1 MAKSMG
7 TVISIIILVA
17 FGFSMGI
24 THGQAWAFGEIF
36 KLETKGT
43 DYCGDFD
50 ATNFD
55 FGEGVPLWVRV
66 DSDTELTLS
75 MTPGFE
81 LESTFVMTGKN
92 YARTSTGGA
101 FVGSVL
107 FEDGS
112 WATIRGKWF
121 SDTAGTLTK
130 LKGKFI
136 ENMVFSDDCFSIGK
150 FNTTDLLVAI
160 DTPPETPSSFPNPP
174 PAPPPVTEPTPAFF
188 GGTWSGY
195 MVFVDEI
202 DTLVLTQTG
211 SNITGTYQ
219 GPFSLVGTITG
230 TITGNSMAFELI
242 TTTPSCPGMMT
253 GTATI
258 DGIDMDVQGSRT
270 DCNGTFGINGFMIK
284 AV

>member
-1 MAKSMG
+1 MIRPSVVSLIM
-7 TVISIIILVA
+7 LVA
-17 FGFSMGI
+17 FGWSMVI
-24 THGQAWAFGEIF
+24 THGEAWAFGEIF

-66 DSDTELTLS
+66 DSDTELTIS
-75 MTPGFE
+75 VTPRFE
-81 LESTFVMTGKN
+81 LESTFVLTGKN
-92 YARTSTGGA
+92 YARTPTDGA
-101 FVGSVL
+101 FVGGIL
-107 FEDGS
+107 FEEGS

-150 FNTTDLLVAI
+150 FNTTDRLVAV
-160 DTPPETPSSFPNPP
+160 SPNPP
-174 PAPPPVTEPTPAFF
+174 PAPAPAPEPTPAFF